1 MRQQNARVLDGGD
14 QVILHLLSPESPPVG
29 AFEMMV
35 VGGIGKTRFHQVL
48 TPFAITACGE
58 ALSLRARYI

>member
-1 MRQQNARVLDGGD
+1 MGQQDAHILDRCDQVVLD
-14 QVILHLLSPESPPVG
+14 LPAPEPPPAG
-29 AFEMMV
+29 AFEV
-35 VGGIGKTRFHQVL
+35 VVIGSIGKTRFHQVL